1 MHECLICKYSTN
13 DKTNLYHHQKS
24 KKHILNVEKNKS
36 EKDNEKELIKIK
48 DDKIEELKQ
57 ELVKLKQE
65 KDKAIIQ
72 LETKV

>member
-13 DKTNLYHHQKS
+13 DKTNLYHHRKS

-48 DDKIEELKQ
+48 DDKIEE
-57 ELVKLKQE
+57 
-65 KDKAIIQ
+65 
-72 LETKV
+72 